1 MKHMDDNKKTKFIT
15 KLIQGGGSTFCGAL
29 RNTNNNMT
37 LDVGGNVIVL
47 PDDPATFN
55 QIQDMLFELERV
67 NWTMGKGFHG
77 VVHSV
82 VGGKTFD
89 ENSIVLTI
97 GGEKKFSEVVDL
109 AKTICEK
116 FNRVCVLVKD
126 HENNQIYSIGKET
139 STDEE
144 KEKEEGEE
152 EMESSPYKVTY
163 EVVGTVTL
171 SVLATSPET
180 ALDEAEKEY
189 PESDINWNHMLRV
202 IDMQAVAVEDKH
214 GNVTEF

>member
-1 MKHMDDNKKTKFIT
+1 MKHMDDNKKTKFFNT
-15 KLIQGGGSTFCGAL
+15 KLIQGGGSTFGGAL
-29 RNTNNNMT
+29 RNTNNNNMI
-37 LDVGGNVIVL
+37 LDVGGNAIVL

-55 QIQDMLFELERV
+55 QIQDILLELERV

-77 VVHSV
+77 VVNSGV
-82 VGGKTFD
+82 DGKTFD

-97 GGEKKFSEVVDL
+97 GDEKKFSEVVDL

-116 FNRVCVLVKD
+116 FNQVCVLVKD
-126 HENNQIYSIGKET
+126 HENNQIYSVGKET
-139 STDEE
+139 STTEE
-144 KEKEEGEE
+144 KEEEE
-152 EMESSPYKVTY
+152 EMELSPYKVTY

-202 IDMQAVAVEDKH
+202 LDMQAVAVEDKN